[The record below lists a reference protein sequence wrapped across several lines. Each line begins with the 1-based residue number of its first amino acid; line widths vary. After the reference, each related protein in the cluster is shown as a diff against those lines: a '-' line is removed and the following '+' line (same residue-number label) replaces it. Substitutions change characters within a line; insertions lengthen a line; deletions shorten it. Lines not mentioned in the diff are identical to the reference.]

1 MIEFFQQLN
10 WVIVGQIIL
19 IDILLGGDNAIVIA
33 LACRH
38 LPEDMRFKGIVGGA
52 LGAIVIR
59 IVLIAF
65 AVTLLTVPYLKI
77 IGGVLLLWIGV
88 KLLFNQ
94 EEENDD
100 IDGGDRLIT
109 AIKTVIIADLV
120 MSIDNVIAVA
130 GAAEQAS
137 ADHKLVLVV
146 FGIMV
151 SIPVVI
157 WGSSVILRIMD
168 RVPAV
173 VTMGAALLGYLG
185 GSMIATDVAIKLQ
198 VAEILPMDL
207 LSFHDLGV
215 HLSLTGS
222 AGALLVVLAGWW
234 FNQRGS
240 FRHLQRMNLRSS
252 GFDWLVAWKSFTL
265 PLPPLAHK
273 HISTQTEKIAILGTD
288 SHSIGLP
295 RRDILCSQSITTRN
309 KTTDHVHHAD
319 AVRLTV
325 IHRIQQR
332 HDRHRDGIKPCL
344 FHTAL

>member
-38 LPEDMRFKGIVGGA
+38 LPEHMRFKGIVGGA

-59 IVLIAF
+59 IILIAF

-198 VAEILPMDL
+198 VAEVLPMDL
-207 LSFHDLGV
+207 LNFQNLGV

-234 FNQRGS
+234 FNQR
-240 FRHLQRMNLRSS
+240 
-252 GFDWLVAWKSFTL
+252 
-265 PLPPLAHK
+265 
-273 HISTQTEKIAILGTD
+273 
-288 SHSIGLP
+288 
-295 RRDILCSQSITTRN
+295 
-309 KTTDHVHHAD
+309 
-319 AVRLTV
+319 
-325 IHRIQQR
+325 
-332 HDRHRDGIKPCL
+332 
-344 FHTAL
+344 TASAEDEPQASA